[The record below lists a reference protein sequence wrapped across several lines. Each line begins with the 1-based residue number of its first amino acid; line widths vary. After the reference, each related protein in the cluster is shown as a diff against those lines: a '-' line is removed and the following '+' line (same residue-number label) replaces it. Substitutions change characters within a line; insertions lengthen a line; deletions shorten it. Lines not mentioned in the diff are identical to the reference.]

1 MTAPSQRLERLR
13 HNVLTE
19 VLTDEQFAAVSRGL
33 AEHRFSA
40 GEIILEDEAEGD
52 SLYLIAN
59 GRVRISKR
67 DRKGHE
73 TLLALLHPGDFFGEL
88 ELIDGRPR
96 AARVTAVDDCIVCSI
111 RRAVFEKLLREN
123 SALAYRLLQVLS
135 VRLRTVDSQFVAE
148 LERHAE
154 VSGREI
160 ERLKLL
166 IEAAKVLNST
176 LDLDKLLGVILETAL
191 GLVDGDRGT
200 VYLLDEE
207 RRELWSRV
215 LKGGETTE
223 IRMPTGSGIAGYVA
237 ATGDT
242 LNIPDAYFDT
252 RFNPDIDK
260 VTGYRTRSILCM
272 PMKNRGGTIVGV
284 FQILNKR
291 SGTFTADDESVLDA
305 LSVHAAI
312 AVENARLLEQERQ
325 KIAMEKDLQAA
336 REVQM
341 TLIPKKVPDLPGYGF
356 AAVTI
361 PAREVGGDLYD
372 FTAKE
377 PGQLAVCL
385 GDVSGKGLAASLL
398 MANVQATLRDQAFTT
413 APASECVR
421 RSNRLLFQNTGNE
434 KFVTLFYALL
444 DPADGSLTCC
454 NAGHEQ
460 PFLIR
465 SGGET
470 SRLTAG
476 GTVLGIME
484 DYPYAQET
492 VTLERGDLLLIFS
505 DGVSE
510 AMNPSGEQL
519 GEGPILSVLKE
530 HHEGDP
536 EELKDALIATV
547 REHAAGATQ
556 ADDITIV
563 VLKRTA

>member
-1 MTAPSQRLERLR
+1 MNPPSHHLERLR

-19 VLTDEQFAAVSRGL
+19 VLTDDQFASVAAAL
-33 AEHRFSA
+33 AEHRFGA

-52 SLYLIAN
+52 SLFLIAA
-59 GRVRISKR
+59 GRVRITKR
-67 DRKGHE
+67 DRQGHE

-96 AARVTAVDDCIVCSI
+96 AARVTAADACVVYAI
-111 RRAVFEKLLREN
+111 RRPVFEKLLHDN
-123 SALAYRLLQVLS
+123 SALAYRLLQVIS
-135 VRLRTVDSQFVAE
+135 VRLRTVDSQFVSE
-148 LERHAE
+148 LERHGAE
-154 VSGREI
+154 SEKEI
-160 ERLKLL
+160 SRLKLV

-176 LDLDKLLGVILETAL
+176 LDLDKLLGVILDTAL

-207 RRELWSRV
+207 RKELWSLA
-215 LKGGETTE
+215 LKGGERIE
-223 IRMPTGSGIAGYVA
+223 IRLPTGSGIAGYVA

-242 LNIPDAYFDT
+242 LNIPDAYFDA
-252 RFNPDIDK
+252 RFNPDFDK

-284 FQILNKR
+284 FQILNKHT
-291 SGTFTADDESVLDA
+291 GTFTTDDESVLEA

-312 AVENARLLEQERQ
+312 AVENARLYEQERQ

-341 TLIPKKVPDLPGYGF
+341 TLIPKRVPELPGYRF

-377 PGQLAVCL
+377 PGQLALCL

-398 MANVQATLRDQAFTT
+398 MANVQATLRDQAFTA

-421 RSNRLLFQNTGNE
+421 RSNMLLFLNTGNE

-444 DPADGSLTCC
+444 NPATGELTSC

-465 SGGET
+465 RGGQV

-484 DYPYAQET
+484 DFPYAQET
-492 VTLERGDLLLIFS
+492 VTLGRGDTVLIFS

-510 AMNPSGEQL
+510 AMDPRGEQL
-519 GEGPILSVLKE
+519 GEGPIQNVLRE
-530 HHEGDP
+530 HHGGDP
-536 EELKDALIATV
+536 EDLKDALIRAV
-547 REHAAGATQ
+547 RLHAAGAPQ
-556 ADDITIV
+556 ADDITV
-563 VLKRTA
+563 VVVKRME

>member
-1 MTAPSQRLERLR
+1 
-13 HNVLTE
+13 
-19 VLTDEQFAAVSRGL
+19 
-33 AEHRFSA
+33 
-40 GEIILEDEAEGD
+40 
-52 SLYLIAN
+52 
-59 GRVRISKR
+59 
-67 DRKGHE
+67 
-73 TLLALLHPGDFFGEL
+73 
-88 ELIDGRPR
+88 
-96 AARVTAVDDCIVCSI
+96 
-111 RRAVFEKLLREN
+111 
-123 SALAYRLLQVLS
+123 
-135 VRLRTVDSQFVAE
+135 
-148 LERHAE
+148 
-154 VSGREI
+154 
-160 ERLKLL
+160 
-166 IEAAKVLNST
+166 
-176 LDLDKLLGVILETAL
+176 
-191 GLVDGDRGT
+191 
-200 VYLLDEE
+200 
-207 RRELWSRV
+207 
-215 LKGGETTE
+215 
-223 IRMPTGSGIAGYVA
+223 MPTGSGIAGYVA

-284 FQILNKR
+284 FQILNKKT
-291 SGTFTADDESVLDA
+291 GTFTPDDESVLEA

-312 AVENARLLEQERQ
+312 AVENARLYEQERQ

-341 TLIPKKVPDLPGYGF
+341 TLIPKRVPDVPGYRF

-377 PGQLAVCL
+377 PGQLALCL

-398 MANVQATLRDQAFTT
+398 MANVQATLRDQAFSA

-421 RSNRLLFQNTGNE
+421 RANILLFQNTGNE

-444 DPADGSLTCC
+444 DPPSGALTCC

-460 PFLIR
+460 PFLVR
-465 SGGET
+465 AGGET

-484 DYPYAQET
+484 DFPYAQET
-492 VTLERGDLLLIFS
+492 VTLGRGDVVLIFS

-510 AMNPSGEQL
+510 AMNQAGEQL
-519 GEGPILSVLKE
+519 GEGPIREVLE
-530 HHEGDP
+530 RHHGGDP
-536 EELKDALIATV
+536 EQLKEALIAAV
-547 REHAAGATQ
+547 RTHAAGAPQ

-563 VLKRTA
+563 VVKRME